1 MNRLRKIAA
10 SFGILTVVFGP
21 LLFATPAY
29 ASTTIQFTYYWTE
42 QNFTFTDE
50 IVTVVVTNDITNK
63 IGFDGE
69 VIDSYRI
76 TLGDQVIEVTEKH
89 AARTYTFEITGTQTL
104 KLEGID
110 NGFWAGNYGPVME
123 ISSTPL
129 VVPEPNWWAQE
140 NWEGE
145 SVTLNAPEGWEF
157 AYVRG
162 WYGAPNDWDCGVD
175 VSEIMGTY
183 MLGKTTATI
192 ALDNGTFGDPCGGVV
207 KVTRFTWGI
216 VPLST
221 QTPEPTPTGVPSEE
235 PTPNPT
241 SEPTPTPT
249 NTPTPTPEPTVSPT
263 PEPGPSPTPEPVIT
277 PTPEPT
283 PEPTPT
289 PTEEPTV
296 DPTPEPSVEPTEP
309 PTGEPTPAPTQTE
322 EPIVE
327 PTPSEPDPVPT
338 PEPPT
343 TTEESVA
350 VIADLAAVEDPHTL
364 SDSQITELVT
374 AAENV
379 LANTEQGSPEYQQA
393 LEALA
398 VAAIADD
405 PQVSE
410 ELAAVP
416 VVGAVATAVL
426 ESFNALGNVGADM
439 APAVREEAEKTVIA
453 SVIATGAAVQATV
466 SAATAAA
473 AMAAAPSTGG
483 TSGGSSGGSSG
494 GGASASESKP
504 ISRRKEQ

>member
-1 MNRLRKIAA
+1 MNRLRKLAA

-42 QNFTFTDE
+42 HNFTFTDE

-76 TLGDQVIEVTEKH
+76 TLGSQVIEVTEKH

-110 NGFWAGNYGPVME
+110 NGYWSGNYGPIME
-123 ISSTPL
+123 VSSTPL

-145 SVTLNAPEGWEF
+145 SVTLTAPEGWEF

-162 WYGAPNDWDCGVD
+162 WYGSPTDWNCGLD

-183 MLGKTTATI
+183 MLGQTTATI
-192 ALDNGTFGDPCGGVV
+192 PLDNGTFGDPCGGVV

-216 VPLST
+216 VPL
-221 QTPEPTPTGVPSEE
+221 QATPVV
-235 PTPNPT
+235 
-241 SEPTPTPT
+241 EPTPTPT
-249 NTPTPTPEPTVSPT
+249 PVPTQ
-263 PEPGPSPTPEPVIT
+263 TPEPVVPPVVV

-296 DPTPEPSVEPTEP
+296 DPTPEPEPSVTPEPSPAPSPSEEPVEEPTAPEP
-309 PTGEPTPAPTQTE
+309 E
-322 EPIVE
+322 
-327 PTPSEPDPVPT
+327 PT
-338 PEPPT
+338 PEPEPSNP
-343 TTEESVA
+343 TEESVA
-350 VIADLAAVEDPHTL
+350 LIEDLTAVKPEELTDTE
-364 SDSQITELVT
+364 IEELVS
-374 AAENV
+374 AAEEV
-379 LANTEQGSPEYQQA
+379 LANTEQGSPEYEQA

-398 VAAIADD
+398 VAAVADD
-405 PQVSE
+405 PEVSE

-466 SAATAAA
+466 GAATAAA
-473 AMAAAPSTGG
+473 AVAAAP
-483 TSGGSSGGSSG
+483 TSGGTTGGSSG
-494 GGASASESKP
+494 GGAVSAEST
-504 ISRRKEQ
+504 IRRKEQ